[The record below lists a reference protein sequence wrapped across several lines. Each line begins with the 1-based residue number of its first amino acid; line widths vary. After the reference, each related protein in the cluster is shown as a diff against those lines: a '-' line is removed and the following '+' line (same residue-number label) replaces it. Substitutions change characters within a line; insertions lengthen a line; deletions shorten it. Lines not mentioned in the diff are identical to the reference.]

1 MIKED
6 SIDSTENKN
15 ERTISPKNIDVREK
29 TYEKALRPKNFS
41 EYIGQEKIK
50 NQLDILIKAAKI
62 RKEAMDH
69 ILLFGPPGLGKTT
82 LAHIL
87 AEERGVNLKQS
98 SGPILERPADLASIL
113 TNLECND
120 VLFIDEIHRLSPL
133 VEEKLYPALEDFKF
147 DIMIGEGPSAK
158 SVQLEL
164 QPFTLIGATTRA
176 GMLTNPLRDR
186 FGVTARLEFYEPL
199 ELVKILSRSSQ
210 LLEVKY
216 DENGLNEIASRSRG
230 TPRIANRLLRRVR
243 DFAQVKS
250 NGEIS
255 QDNAVKSLALLEV
268 DEVGLDPMDQQ
279 FINTIINK
287 FNGGPVGI
295 DNISAAVGEVKETIE
310 DVIEPYLIQQGFIQR
325 TPRGRIATELSFKH
339 FKKKLPKKNCNLHL
353 NLQNTNQHSK

>member
-6 SIDSTENKN
+6 ELNSTVNHD
-15 ERTISPKNIDVREK
+15 ERVISPKNSNTGDETV
-29 TYEKALRPKNFS
+29 EKALRPKNFID
-41 EYIGQEKIK
+41 YIGQEKIK

-98 SGPILERPADLASIL
+98 SGPILERPADLAAIL

-120 VLFIDEIHRLSPL
+120 VLFIDEIHRLSPI

-158 SVQLEL
+158 SVQLDL

-186 FGVTARLEFYEPL
+186 FGVTARLEFYKSE
-199 ELVKILSRSSQ
+199 ELVKILIRSST
-210 LLEVKY
+210 LLNVKY
-216 DENGLNEIASRSRG
+216 DESGLKEIALRSRG

-250 NGEIS
+250 NSEIS
-255 QDNAVKSLALLEV
+255 KANATKALALLEV
-268 DEVGLDPMDQQ
+268 DEVGLDLMDQK
-279 FINTIINK
+279 FICAIINK

-339 FKKKLPKKNCNLHL
+339 FKKEMPQNSSNIPL
-353 NLQNTNQHSK
+353 NL

>member
-6 SIDSTENKN
+6 ELDSTKN
-15 ERTISPKNIDVREK
+15 GSKRVISPKNQDPRDESI
-29 TYEKALRPKNFS
+29 EKALRPKNFT

-62 RKEAMDH
+62 RNEAMDH

-87 AEERGVNLKQS
+87 AEERGVDLKQS
-98 SGPILERPADLASIL
+98 SGPILERPADLAAIL

-186 FGVTARLEFYEPL
+186 FGVTARLEFYESE
-199 ELVKILSRSSQ
+199 ELVSILSRSSE
-210 LLEVKY
+210 LLHVNY
-216 DENGLNEIASRSRG
+216 DKSGLNEIAHRSRG

-243 DFAQVKS
+243 DYAQVRS

-255 QDNAVKSLALLEV
+255 KENATKALSLL
-268 DEVGLDPMDQQ
+268 
-279 FINTIINK
+279 
-287 FNGGPVGI
+287 
-295 DNISAAVGEVKETIE
+295 
-310 DVIEPYLIQQGFIQR
+310 
-325 TPRGRIATELSFKH
+325 
-339 FKKKLPKKNCNLHL
+339 
-353 NLQNTNQHSK
+353 

>member
-6 SIDSTENKN
+6 KLDSLKEK
-15 ERTISPKNIDVREK
+15 RTISSQSFSPGEVNL
-29 TYEKALRPKNFS
+29 EKALRPKNFA
-41 EYIGQEKIK
+41 EYIGQQRIK

-87 AEERGVNLKQS
+87 AEERGVNLKQT
-98 SGPILERPADLASIL
+98 SGPILERPADLAAIL

-120 VLFIDEIHRLSPL
+120 VLFIDEIHRLSPV

-186 FGVTARLEFYEPL
+186 FGVTARLEFYGSE
-199 ELVKILSRSSQ
+199 ELVQILNRSSR
-210 LLEVKY
+210 LLSVIF
-216 DENGLNEIASRSRG
+216 DESGLNEIAYRSRG

-243 DFAQVKS
+243 DYAQVKS

-255 QDNAVKSLALLEV
+255 KKNAVEALNLLEV
-268 DEVGLDPMDQQ
+268 DEVGLDLMDQK
-279 FINTIINK
+279 FIYAIINK

-295 DNISAAVGEVKETIE
+295 ENISAAVGEVKETIE

-339 FKKKLPKKNCNLHL
+339 FNKEIPQKNNNTPL
-353 NLQNTNQHSK
+353 NL